1 LRLTK
6 HFAPLETL
14 YSKGKARSKK
24 SANSGFFVRFEEID
38 SQGRTVSADSEND
51 MTLRELDYRTGD
63 QIEVSLL
70 WSPESGQLAVVV
82 IDEAAGEEFAME
94 VEPEEA
100 LEVFRHPF
108 AYADRRQLEFRRPL
122 ISQAA

>member
-1 LRLTK
+1 
-6 HFAPLETL
+6 
-14 YSKGKARSKK
+14 
-24 SANSGFFVRFEEID
+24 
-38 SQGRTVSADSEND
+38 
-51 MTLRELDYRTGD
+51 
-63 QIEVSLL
+63 
-70 WSPESGQLAVVV
+70 VVV
-82 IDEAAGEEFAME
+82 VDEDAGEEFAME

>member
-1 LRLTK
+1 
-6 HFAPLETL
+6 
-14 YSKGKARSKK
+14 
-24 SANSGFFVRFEEID
+24 
-38 SQGRTVSADSEND
+38 
-51 MTLRELDYRTGD
+51 MTLKELDSRTGEGYE
-63 QIEVSLL
+63 ISLL

-94 VEPEEA
+94 VEPSEA

-122 ISQAA
+122 IPQAA